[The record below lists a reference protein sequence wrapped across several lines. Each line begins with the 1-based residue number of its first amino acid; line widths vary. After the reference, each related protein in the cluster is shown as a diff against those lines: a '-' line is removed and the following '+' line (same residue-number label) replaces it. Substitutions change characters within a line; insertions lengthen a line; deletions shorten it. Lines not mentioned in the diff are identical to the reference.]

1 MLSAILTYLA
11 IDAILSVIT
20 LAVAVYVLR
29 KRGGLIRQVLRN
41 WLGVKD
47 PVYYAPEVSPSD
59 FDEEGLYMGNRHL
72 DLQDEDMDM
81 DGEGSFDDL
90 DDDMEATDDEDTG
103 YINNKNPKQ

>member
-1 MLSAILTYLA
+1 MY
-11 IDAILSVIT
+11 
-20 LAVAVYVLR
+20 
-29 KRGGLIRQVLRN
+29 
-41 WLGVKD
+41 
-47 PVYYAPEVSPSD
+47 
-59 FDEEGLYMGNRHL
+59 GNRHL